1 MFYPYYID
9 PTYLILIPAILISA
23 WAQFKVSSTF
33 NKYSTVRSINGY
45 TGAQVA
51 RILLNDAGLQE
62 VEIQQVPGRL
72 SDHYDPRA
80 KVLRLSSDVYG
91 STSVASIGVAAHEV
105 GHAIQDKESYSAL
118 VFRNAIVPVVNFS
131 SSLSWILFFIGIL
144 LSYSTLVTIGIILF
158 SVVVLFQLVT
168 LPVEFNA
175 SSRALKL
182 LEARGILYDKEVDGA
197 RKVLSAAALTYVA
210 ATLMA
215 VLQLVRLIAI
225 SNRNSNDL
233 RLKYECKKNNS

>member
-62 VEIQQVPGRL
+62 VEIQQVPGKL
-72 SDHYDPRA
+72 SDHYDSRA

-225 SNRNSNDL
+225 SNRNSND
-233 RLKYECKKNNS
+233 

>member
-118 VFRNAIVPVVNFS
+118 VFRNAIVPLVNFS

-175 SSRALKL
+175 SSRSLKL

-197 RKVLSAAALTYVA
+197 RNVLSAAALTYVA

-225 SNRNSNDL
+225 SNRNSND
-233 RLKYECKKNNS
+233 

>member
-45 TGAQVA
+45 TGEQVA

-225 SNRNSNDL
+225 SNRNSND
-233 RLKYECKKNNS
+233 

>member
-118 VFRNAIVPVVNFS
+118 VFRNAIVPLVNFS

-182 LEARGILYDKEVDGA
+182 LEARGILYDKEVEGA

-225 SNRNSNDL
+225 SNRNSND
-233 RLKYECKKNNS
+233 

>member
-80 KVLRLSSDVYG
+80 KVLRLSADVYG

-225 SNRNSNDL
+225 SNRNSND
-233 RLKYECKKNNS
+233 

>member
-91 STSVASIGVAAHEV
+91 STSVSSIGVAAHEV

-225 SNRNSNDL
+225 SNRNSND
-233 RLKYECKKNNS
+233 

>member
-45 TGAQVA
+45 TGSQVA

-144 LSYSTLVTIGIILF
+144 FSYSTLVTIGIILF

-175 SSRALKL
+175 SSRALKI

-225 SNRNSNDL
+225 SNRNSND
-233 RLKYECKKNNS
+233 

>member
-1 MFYPYYID
+1 MFYPFYFD

-33 NKYSTVRSINGY
+33 NKYSTVRSTNGY

-51 RILLNDAGLQE
+51 RILLNNAGLQD

-91 STSVASIGVAAHEV
+91 SSSVASIGVAAHEV
-105 GHAIQDKESYSAL
+105 GHAIQDKESYAAL

-131 SSLSWILFFIGIL
+131 SSLSWILFFVGIL
-144 LSYSTLVTIGIILF
+144 FSYKSLVAIGIILF
-158 SVVVLFQLVT
+158 SAVVLFQLVT

-182 LEARGILYDKEVDGA
+182 LEGQGILYDNEVKGA
-197 RKVLSAAALTYVA
+197 RQVLSAAALTYVA

-215 VLQLVRLIAI
+215 ILQLVRLIAI
-225 SNRNSNDL
+225 SNRNSND
-233 RLKYECKKNNS
+233 

>member
-1 MFYPYYID
+1 MLYPYYID

-197 RKVLSAAALTYVA
+197 RNVLSAAALTYVA

-225 SNRNSNDL
+225 SNRNSND
-233 RLKYECKKNNS
+233 

>member
-144 LSYSTLVTIGIILF
+144 FSYSTLVTIGIILF

-225 SNRNSNDL
+225 SNRNSND
-233 RLKYECKKNNS
+233 

>member
-182 LEARGILYDKEVDGA
+182 LEARGILYDKEEDGA

-225 SNRNSNDL
+225 SNRNSND
-233 RLKYECKKNNS
+233 

>member
-1 MFYPYYID
+1 
-9 PTYLILIPAILISA
+9 
-23 WAQFKVSSTF
+23 
-33 NKYSTVRSINGY
+33 STVRSINGY

-144 LSYSTLVTIGIILF
+144 FSYSTLVTIGIILF

-175 SSRALKL
+175 SSRALKI

-225 SNRNSNDL
+225 SNRNSND
-233 RLKYECKKNNS
+233 

>member
-144 LSYSTLVTIGIILF
+144 FSYSTLVTIGIILF

-175 SSRALKL
+175 SSRALKI

-215 VLQLVRLIAI
+215 ILQLVRLIAI
-225 SNRNSNDL
+225 SNRNSND
-233 RLKYECKKNNS
+233 

>member
-215 VLQLVRLIAI
+215 ILQLVRLIAI
-225 SNRNSNDL
+225 SNRNSND
-233 RLKYECKKNNS
+233 

>member
-72 SDHYDPRA
+72 SDHYDLRA

-225 SNRNSNDL
+225 SNRNSND
-233 RLKYECKKNNS
+233 

>member
-1 MFYPYYID
+1 MFYPYYIE

-118 VFRNAIVPVVNFS
+118 VFRNTIVPVVNFS

-225 SNRNSNDL
+225 SNRNSND
-233 RLKYECKKNNS
+233 

>member
-118 VFRNAIVPVVNFS
+118 VFRNAIVPLVNFS

-197 RKVLSAAALTYVA
+197 RNVLSAAALTYVA

-225 SNRNSNDL
+225 SNRNSYD
-233 RLKYECKKNNS
+233 

>member
-91 STSVASIGVAAHEV
+91 STSIASIGVAAHEV

-225 SNRNSNDL
+225 SNRNSND
-233 RLKYECKKNNS
+233 

>member
-1 MFYPYYID
+1 MFYSYYIE

-182 LEARGILYDKEVDGA
+182 LEARGILYDKEIDGA

-225 SNRNSNDL
+225 SNRNSND
-233 RLKYECKKNNS
+233 

>member
-182 LEARGILYDKEVDGA
+182 LETRGILYDKEVEGA

-225 SNRNSNDL
+225 SNRNSND
-233 RLKYECKKNNS
+233 

>member
-9 PTYLILIPAILISA
+9 TTYLILIPAILISA

-182 LEARGILYDKEVDGA
+182 LEARGILYDKEVEGA

-225 SNRNSNDL
+225 SNRNSND
-233 RLKYECKKNNS
+233 

>member
-182 LEARGILYDKEVDGA
+182 LEERGILYDKEVEGA

-225 SNRNSNDL
+225 SNRNSND
-233 RLKYECKKNNS
+233 

>member
-175 SSRALKL
+175 SSRALKI

-225 SNRNSNDL
+225 SNRNSND
-233 RLKYECKKNNS
+233 

>member
-51 RILLNDAGLQE
+51 RILLNDAGLQV

-225 SNRNSNDL
+225 SNRNSND
-233 RLKYECKKNNS
+233 

>member
-23 WAQFKVSSTF
+23 LAQFKVSSTF

-51 RILLNDAGLQE
+51 RILLNDAGLQD

-72 SDHYDPRA
+72 SDHYDPRS

-144 LSYSTLVTIGIILF
+144 FSYSTLVTIGIILF

-215 VLQLVRLIAI
+215 ILQLVRLIAI
-225 SNRNSNDL
+225 SNRNSND
-233 RLKYECKKNNS
+233 

>member
-144 LSYSTLVTIGIILF
+144 FSYSTLVTIGIILF

-175 SSRALKL
+175 SLRALKI

-225 SNRNSNDL
+225 SNRNSND
-233 RLKYECKKNNS
+233 

>member
-1 MFYPYYID
+1 MFYPYYIE

-33 NKYSTVRSINGY
+33 NKYSTVRNINGY

-225 SNRNSNDL
+225 SNRNSND
-233 RLKYECKKNNS
+233 

>member
-51 RILLNDAGLQE
+51 RILLNDAGLEE

-144 LSYSTLVTIGIILF
+144 FSYSTLVTIGIILF

-175 SSRALKL
+175 SSRALKI

-225 SNRNSNDL
+225 SNRNSND
-233 RLKYECKKNNS
+233 

>member
-182 LEARGILYDKEVDGA
+182 LEARGILYDKEVDVA

-225 SNRNSNDL
+225 SNRNSND
-233 RLKYECKKNNS
+233 

>member
-1 MFYPYYID
+1 MQEF
-9 PTYLILIPAILISA
+9 
-23 WAQFKVSSTF
+23 F
-33 NKYSTVRSINGY
+33 
-45 TGAQVA
+45 
-51 RILLNDAGLQE
+51 QE

-118 VFRNAIVPVVNFS
+118 VFRNAIVPLVNFS

-197 RKVLSAAALTYVA
+197 RNVLSAAALTYVA

-225 SNRNSNDL
+225 SNRNSND
-233 RLKYECKKNNS
+233 

>member
-144 LSYSTLVTIGIILF
+144 LSYSTLITIGIILF

-225 SNRNSNDL
+225 SNRNSND
-233 RLKYECKKNNS
+233 

>member
-62 VEIQQVPGRL
+62 VEIQQVPGKL

-225 SNRNSNDL
+225 SNRNSND
-233 RLKYECKKNNS
+233 

>member
-118 VFRNAIVPVVNFS
+118 VFRNAIVPLVNFS

-182 LEARGILYDKEVDGA
+182 LEARGILYDKEVEGA
-197 RKVLSAAALTYVA
+197 RNVLSAAALTYVA

-225 SNRNSNDL
+225 SNRNSND
-233 RLKYECKKNNS
+233 

>member
-23 WAQFKVSSTF
+23 WAQFKISSTF

-182 LEARGILYDKEVDGA
+182 LEARGILYDKEVEGA

-225 SNRNSNDL
+225 SNRNSND
-233 RLKYECKKNNS
+233 

>member
-72 SDHYDPRA
+72 SEHYDPRA

-225 SNRNSNDL
+225 SNRNSND
-233 RLKYECKKNNS
+233 

>member
-1 MFYPYYID
+1 MIYPYYID

-62 VEIQQVPGRL
+62 VEIQQVQGRL

-182 LEARGILYDKEVDGA
+182 LEARGILYDKEVEGA

-225 SNRNSNDL
+225 SNRNSND
-233 RLKYECKKNNS
+233 

>member
-105 GHAIQDKESYSAL
+105 GHAIQDKESYFAL

-182 LEARGILYDKEVDGA
+182 LEARGILYDKEIDGA
-197 RKVLSAAALTYVA
+197 RNVLSAAALTYVA

-225 SNRNSNDL
+225 SNRNSND
-233 RLKYECKKNNS
+233 

>member
-118 VFRNAIVPVVNFS
+118 VFRNAIVPVLNFS

-225 SNRNSNDL
+225 SNRNSND
-233 RLKYECKKNNS
+233 

>member
-197 RKVLSAAALTYVA
+197 RNVLSAAALTYVA

-225 SNRNSNDL
+225 SNRNSND
-233 RLKYECKKNNS
+233 